1 MLRGRL
7 RKHVFRCRPRPLTT
21 RFLRRPRL
29 ILMLFSSMHQTHGVK
44 AKWNESLVD
53 EGEPGNEMGWS
64 GVRLDVD
71 RDVQACAEWK

>member
-1 MLRGRL
+1 
-7 RKHVFRCRPRPLTT
+7 
-21 RFLRRPRL
+21 
-29 ILMLFSSMHQTHGVK
+29 MLFSSMHQTHGVK

-71 RDVQACAEWK
+71 RDVQACAEWKYIRVV